1 MVLITACEQS
11 RVFDNNVALNK
22 EGWLYGEQKSFEVN
36 INDTSISYNLFIN
49 VRHTDEYPYDNLWLK
64 MTTIFPDSTSQQ
76 NNINVQ
82 LSEPDGQW
90 TGICVDG
97 ICFNSVL
104 VQNNFFLVRKGKY
117 TFILEQDM
125 RMNPLPYIFDIGVKV
140 EKN

>member
-104 VQNNFFLVRKGKY
+104 VQNNFLLVKKGKY